1 MTAEF
6 DVHHAV
12 ERAARDSRQR
22 LIAFLAV
29 RSRDMA
35 AVEDA
40 LAEAFLAA
48 LEDWPRS
55 GVPEKTEA
63 WLLRVARCRLTDE
76 VRRGRVRAAALPALL
91 AATDAAVELAE
102 TRIEFPDER
111 LKLLFV
117 CAHPALDA
125 AMHAPLMLQT
135 VLGLDAARIASA
147 FLVKPA
153 AMGQRLARVKAKVRA
168 ARIPYELP
176 EARDLPARLEA
187 VLEAIYAAYGCDWND
202 AAGTDPRHRGLAGE
216 ALHLGR
222 LLHRL
227 LPTEPEIQGLLALML
242 HCEARRGARRAADS
256 TYVPLSEQD
265 TAQWSS
271 AMINEADALLTG
283 AARAARIGRFQLEAA
298 IQSMHARRR
307 LTGRTD
313 WQAVALLY
321 EGLARLAPTVGALL
335 GRAAALAQARG
346 PSEAWAALAA
356 LPAAAMETYQ
366 PYWALAAHLLAQ
378 LGRCD
383 EARAAYGR
391 AIGLCAD
398 PALRLFLAK
407 RSAQLSTLT

>member
-153 AMGQRLARVKAKVRA
+153 AMGQRPASRPRSAPPASRMNCPRRETCLHGWRPCSKRFTPPMVATGTMLRA
-168 ARIPYELP
+168 PIRATV
-176 EARDLPARLEA
+176 AWPARRSTW
-187 VLEAIYAAYGCDWND
+187 VGCCI
-202 AAGTDPRHRGLAGE
+202 GCCPPSPRSKDCW
-216 ALHLGR
+216 
-222 LLHRL
+222 
-227 LPTEPEIQGLLALML
+227 P
-242 HCEARRGARRAADS
+242 
-256 TYVPLSEQD
+256 
-265 TAQWSS
+265 
-271 AMINEADALLTG
+271 
-283 AARAARIGRFQLEAA
+283 
-298 IQSMHARRR
+298 
-307 LTGRTD
+307 
-313 WQAVALLY
+313 
-321 EGLARLAPTVGALL
+321 
-335 GRAAALAQARG
+335 
-346 PSEAWAALAA
+346 
-356 LPAAAMETYQ
+356 
-366 PYWALAAHLLAQ
+366 
-378 LGRCD
+378 
-383 EARAAYGR
+383 
-391 AIGLCAD
+391 
-398 PALRLFLAK
+398 
-407 RSAQLSTLT
+407 